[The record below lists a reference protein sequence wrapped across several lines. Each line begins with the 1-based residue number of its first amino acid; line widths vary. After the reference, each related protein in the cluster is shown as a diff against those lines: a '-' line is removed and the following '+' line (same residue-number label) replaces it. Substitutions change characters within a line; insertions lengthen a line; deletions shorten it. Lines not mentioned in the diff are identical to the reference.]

1 MIHYNSEIVYPK
13 LCAVFELP
21 AQRFVYPIFK
31 NASSSLE
38 ELSVRKIY
46 NSKINDSTQTVDVYW
61 REAQNRFNS
70 GVNTYL
76 QHNKLLDTETIINL
90 VERGE
95 LVNRHFMPQ
104 YMWLCHLY
112 KHYTGTVNIKD
123 VNSLDIA
130 IHKNNSGY
138 AGSFVAPTHW
148 IDLDNLI
155 YDEFVGKTTV
165 IEEINEYIESK
176 SRVLYNKCI
185 AQE

>member
-1 MIHYNSEIVYPK
+1 MIHYNSELVYPK

-21 AQRFVYPIFK
+21 AQSFVYPIFK

-46 NSKINDSTQTVDVYW
+46 NSKINDYTQTVDVYW

-76 QHNKLLDTETIINL
+76 QHNKLLDTETIVNL
-90 VERGE
+90 VEREE

-123 VNSLDIA
+123 VRSLDIPVH
-130 IHKNNSGY
+130 INNSKFI
-138 AGSFVAPTHW
+138 GSFVAPTHW

-155 YDEFVGKTTV
+155 YDEFAGKTTV
-165 IEEINEYIESK
+165 LEEINERIKSK

-185 AQE
+185 AQD

>member
-1 MIHYNSEIVYPK
+1 MIHYNSELIYPK
-13 LCAVFELP
+13 LCTVFELP
-21 AQRFVYPIFK
+21 AGRFVYPIFK
-31 NASSSLE
+31 NASSSLSQ
-38 ELSVRKIY
+38 LCVKKIY
-46 NSKINDSTQTVDVYW
+46 NSNIDIHTNIIEVYW
-61 REAQNRFNS
+61 REAGNRFNS

-76 QHNKLLDTETIINL
+76 QHKNQLESKTLVNL
-90 VERGE
+90 IESGE

-112 KHYTGTVNIKD
+112 KHYTGKIIIKD

-130 IHKNNSGY
+130 IHKNKSKKSVN
-138 AGSFVAPTHW
+138 FIAPTHW

-155 YDEFVGKTTV
+155 YDNFINKLTV
-165 IEEINEYIESK
+165 LEEINSYVQSK

>member
-1 MIHYNSEIVYPK
+1 MIHYNSELIYPK
-13 LCAVFELP
+13 LCTVFQLP
-21 AQRFVYPIFK
+21 AERFVYPIFK
-31 NASSSLE
+31 NASTSLE

-46 NSKINDSTQTVDVYW
+46 NSKINDHTQTVDVYW

-76 QHNKLLDTETIINL
+76 QYNRLLDTETIVNL

-112 KHYTGTVNIKD
+112 KHYSGIITIKD
-123 VNSLDIA
+123 ISTLDIS
-130 IHKNNSGY
+130 IHKNQSKHSGN
-138 AGSFVAPTHW
+138 FIAPTHW

-155 YDEFVGKTTV
+155 YNKFVDKPATL
-165 IEEINEYIESK
+165 EEINSYIQSK

-185 AQE
+185 VQE

>member
-1 MIHYNSEIVYPK
+1 MIHYNSELVYPK

-21 AQRFVYPIFK
+21 AQSFVYPIFK

-38 ELSVRKIY
+38 ELSIRKIY
-46 NSKINDSTQTVDVYW
+46 NSKINDYTQTVDVYW

-76 QHNKLLDTETIINL
+76 QYNKLLDTETIVNL

-95 LVNRHFMPQ
+95 LINRHFMPQ

-112 KHYTGTVNIKD
+112 KHYTGTVNIKN
-123 VNSLDIA
+123 VNSLDISV
-130 IHKNNSGY
+130 HKNNSGY
-138 AGSFVAPTHW
+138 AGSFVAPNHW

-155 YDEFVGKTTV
+155 YNKFVGETTV
-165 IEEINEYIESK
+165 IEEINEYIESE